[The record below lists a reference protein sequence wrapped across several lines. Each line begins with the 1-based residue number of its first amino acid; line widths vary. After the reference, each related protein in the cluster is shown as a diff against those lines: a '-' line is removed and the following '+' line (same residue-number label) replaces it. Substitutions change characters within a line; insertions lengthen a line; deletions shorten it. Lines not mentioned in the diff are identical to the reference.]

1 MHMNLQHMRFDKSNF
16 LCFLKKRGLLVR
28 RPTRSAAT
36 RRRRLEV
43 WQMTNLATVN
53 EFPIVLS
60 FVSSSRSPF
69 FQWRY
74 RVTEM
79 QHFSFYKFKKL
90 PASICL
96 GIWDQIVKVVRWL
109 QNKSSVELSSEYH
122 LVQSCD
128 FYSTTGNL
136 FFSLIQVSYP
146 KWLSICMFNCS

>member
-16 LCFLKKRGLLVR
+16 LCFLKKKGTSSPASDSVCGHQEAQIGSDWQIWQRWMNFPSFCLVTFHR
-28 RPTRSAAT
+28 DRH
-36 RRRRLEV
+36 
-43 WQMTNLATVN
+43 
-53 EFPIVLS
+53 
-60 FVSSSRSPF
+60 F
-69 FQWRY
+69 FSD
-74 RVTEM
+74 VIELTEM
-79 QHFSFYKFKKL
+79 QHFSFYKFKKQ

-122 LVQSCD
+122 VVQSCD
-128 FYSTTGNL
+128 FYSSTGNS